1 MKNKSEKKM
10 EITEA
15 VKEAVET
22 LDFFLC
28 VRSPF
33 RSFNRGDLIHDA
45 EAIKEVLGCHEAH
58 MVNKVLH

>member
-10 EITEA
+10 EITEV
-15 VKEAVET
+15 VKDVAKV

-33 RSFNRGDLIHDA
+33 RSFNRGDLIHDVEEITA
-45 EAIKEVLGCHEAH
+45 VLGCHEEH
-58 MVNKVLH
+58 MVNKVLK